1 MYFLRFPHTCALTFP
16 AHCVTKF
23 RFVLEKQITFSGCSV
38 VDHWAWI
45 APMPNVFSVFVSA
58 TCDSI
63 TSKIRWHTRDDATFY
78 RSIAPSNPILSD
90 FFFRPVHHIARLC
103 FVLISVSVFYFCLSL
118 NFLFFRCRDASVFC
132 DFDTWYSWNE
142 WVYGVCNDGSMIYFR
157 VEQSPLYLL
166 FSTCHVFVFPVWYI
180 LF

>member
-45 APMPNVFSVFVSA
+45 APMFFLFLFLLPVIQLLLRFGD
-58 TCDSI
+58 TPEM
-63 TSKIRWHTRDDATFY
+63 TQL
-78 RSIAPSNPILSD
+78 SIALSLHLTPFCPI
-90 FFFRPVHHIARLC
+90 FFRSVHHIARLC

-142 WVYGVCNDGSMIYFR
+142 WVYGVRNDGSTIYFR
-157 VEQSPLYLL
+157 VKQSPLYLL
-166 FSTCHVFVFPVWYI
+166 FSTCYVFVFPV
-180 LF
+180 